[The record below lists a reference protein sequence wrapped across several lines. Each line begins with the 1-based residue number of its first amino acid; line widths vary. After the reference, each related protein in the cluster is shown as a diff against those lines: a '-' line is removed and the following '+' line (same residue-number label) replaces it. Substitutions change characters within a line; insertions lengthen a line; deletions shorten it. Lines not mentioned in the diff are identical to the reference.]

1 MFPVF
6 QKVEPVV
13 EKGDRS
19 QDMAALGVI
28 LLELLVVCWCRSSGS
43 DSTSCTAVVVI
54 VSTCIGRLLGE
65 MCSSSFS

>member
-1 MFPVF
+1 MFPVV

-28 LLELLVVCWCRSSGS
+28 LLMLVVCCCRSNGS
-43 DSTSCTAVVVI
+43 FSTVAGVV
-54 VSTCIGRLLGE
+54 VSTCIGRLLGVLW
-65 MCSSSFS
+65 